1 MNASENTK
9 EIIRNEIKMI
19 HARIKDTRELY
30 EELVSLSDN
39 LHNKL
44 IALEI
49 EDGLLREMIFESP

>member
-30 EELVSLSDN
+30 VELVSLCDN